1 MIYAK
6 ILIQIVVVV
15 VLIFFVSGRLMGS
28 QINFMKRIMSVAISV
43 AITSLVFWY
52 SYLRG
57 TDYLKDVYVFMDI
70 STIIWIGSM
79 LLITMLLYLFFELF
93 DPMELGE
100 KGERISKQKSFFLR
114 LRDRWRSQKRLLV
127 K

>member
-52 SYLRG
+52 SYLRR
-57 TDYLKDVYVFMDI
+57 TDYLVGRLCIHGYQHDYLDWKYVTHNDA
-70 STIIWIGSM
+70 SV
-79 LLITMLLYLFFELF
+79 
-93 DPMELGE
+93 
-100 KGERISKQKSFFLR
+100 SFF
-114 LRDRWRSQKRLLV
+114 
-127 K
+127 